1 MKTPE
6 EILTNHF
13 GSSQVDGYR
22 ANIIDAMLY
31 YASQQLKTQAD
42 NHRKDMA
49 MKLDLLRQQH
59 EVEMVEFAEYLLQNT
74 YMNGTISYMTMDLES
89 QGRPISISDLLA
101 QFRSN
106 NGGQG

>member
-59 EVEMVEFAEYLLQNT
+59 EAEMVELINWIGHVYW
-74 YMNGTISYMTMDLES
+74 SYDERLKMFEGDNDCHSPKEV
-89 QGRPISISDLLA
+89 LA
-101 QFRSN
+101 QFRSK
-106 NGGQG
+106 

>member
-22 ANIIDAMLY
+22 ANIIDAMLH

-49 MKLDLLRQQH
+49 MKIDLLRQHH
-59 EVEMVEFAEYLLQNT
+59 EVEMVEFVEYC
-74 YMNGTISYMTMDLES
+74 GKSYTRLHGVWCHKYADQRDKS
-89 QGRPISISDLLA
+89 NWKTTSDLLA
-101 QFRSN
+101 QFRSK
-106 NGGQG
+106 